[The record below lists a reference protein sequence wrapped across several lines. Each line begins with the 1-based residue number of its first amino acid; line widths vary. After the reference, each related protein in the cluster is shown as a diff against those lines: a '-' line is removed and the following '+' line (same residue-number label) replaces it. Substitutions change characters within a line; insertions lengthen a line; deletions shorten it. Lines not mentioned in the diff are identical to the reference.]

1 MVTKIRI
8 SIIIP
13 TFNSAKV
20 LRRAVDS
27 IVNQTFTDWE
37 VLIMDGVSTDDTLK
51 IAQSYNDSRIRIYS
65 EPDKGIYDAMNKGIK
80 KAKGEW
86 LYFLGSDDW
95 LITPETLR
103 SVFSMDI
110 DSYDVVYGDVESVQL
125 VPEHSGEWSLSTIEY
140 NRCHQC
146 IFYRKQVF
154 RKLGLYNL
162 DYPVLADFDLNLK
175 WFFSKRIKN
184 KYIPITVAH
193 YSEGGFSYD
202 QSDIAFNKNLSYLEL
217 IRGRH
222 RFSHRDKINLI
233 NDTLHSGEK
242 GFFIRVFLQ
251 IWKLKLKTIIFTKDK
266 LFHK

>member
-1 MVTKIRI
+1 MKL

-13 TFNSAKV
+13 TFNSEAV
-20 LRRAVDS
+20 LGRALDS
-27 IVNQTFTDWE
+27 IVCQTFADWE

-65 EPDKGIYDAMNKGIK
+65 GPDKGIYDAMNKGIK
-80 KAKGEW
+80 KAQGEW

-95 LITPETLR
+95 LINPETLG

-125 VPEHSGEWSLSTIEY
+125 VPEHGGEWSLSTIEY
-140 NRCHQC
+140 NRCHQG
-146 IFYRKQVF
+146 IFYKRKVF
-154 RKLGLYNL
+154 KELGFYNL

-175 WFFSKRIKN
+175 WFFSKKLIN

-202 QSDIAFNKNLSYLEL
+202 QSDIAFNKNLSCLKL

-222 RFSHRDKINLI
+222 RFSRRDKINLI

-251 IWKLKLKTIIFTKDK
+251 IWKLKIKTIIFIKDK
-266 LFHK
+266 FFHK

>member
-1 MVTKIRI
+1 MKL

-13 TFNSAKV
+13 TFNSGAV
-20 LRRAVDS
+20 LSRALNS

-37 VLIMDGVSTDDTLK
+37 ALIMDGGSSDNTVK
-51 IAQSYNDSRIRIYS
+51 IGQSYNDSRICIYS
-65 EPDKGIYDAMNKGIK
+65 EPDKGIYDAMNKGIR
-80 KAKGEW
+80 KANGEW

-103 SVFSMDI
+103 SVFSVDI

-125 VPEHSGEWSLSTIEY
+125 APEHGGEWSLSTIEY
-140 NRCHQC
+140 NRCHQG
-146 IFYRKQVF
+146 IFYKRKVF
-154 RKLGLYNL
+154 KELGFYNL

-175 WFFSKRIKN
+175 WFFSKKIKN

-222 RFSHRDKINLI
+222 CFSRRDKINLI
-233 NDTLHSGEK
+233 NDTLQSGER
-242 GFFIRVFLQ
+242 GFLIRVFLQ
-251 IWKLKLKTIIFTKDK
+251 IWKLKLKTIIFIKDK